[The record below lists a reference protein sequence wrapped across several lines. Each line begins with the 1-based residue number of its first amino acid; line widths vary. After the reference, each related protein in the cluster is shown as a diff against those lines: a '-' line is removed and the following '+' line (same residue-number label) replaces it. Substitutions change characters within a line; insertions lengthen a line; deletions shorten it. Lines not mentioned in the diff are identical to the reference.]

1 MIKSFDTTSEEE
13 DDRREHS
20 SDENH
25 NNNKNNSY
33 NNETEDGRRRK
44 VTFADVSRALYRMA
58 FALAGH
64 GYFEES
70 LAQFTAAQKVAPDSV
85 ELQVSIVYGMAWVL
99 LVSGDSKRALRKIST
114 ALKLMKD
121 LDQKHLL
128 YLEARQLYVE
138 TLSERCDYR
147 KALKVLGDIET
158 QLLQDRDRN
167 MIELGA
173 VLRKRAAILQVM
185 GKTKEAAEAYTKA
198 IEWKER
204 AQECS
209 YGLASCYCQLGDVNM
224 ELHALSGIREY
235 FERAVSTLVDAKCDP
250 EHVTYLVATGK
261 LYFSNNDYTRCFE
274 ALETARKAIR
284 VVPLYLMDQ
293 SAYDLRCIARAYRAR
308 GHITTA
314 IDVYRESLTLTAHRP
329 NSLEWNLWPW
339 ASRSA
344 SARSGR
350 PA

>member
-1 MIKSFDTTSEEE
+1 
-13 DDRREHS
+13 
-20 SDENH
+20 
-25 NNNKNNSY
+25 
-33 NNETEDGRRRK
+33 
-44 VTFADVSRALYRMA
+44 MA

-70 LAQFTAAQKVAPDSV
+70 LAQFTAAQKVVPDSV

-128 YLEARQLYVE
+128 YMEARQLYVE

-147 KALKVLGDIET
+147 KALKVLGDVET

-261 LYFSNNDYTRCFE
+261 LYFSKMIIRDVLKHSKRRGKLFGSFHSISWISQPMTCG
-274 ALETARKAIR
+274 ALPAHIELVDTLPRLLMCIGKA
-284 VVPLYLMDQ
+284 
-293 SAYDLRCIARAYRAR
+293 
-308 GHITTA
+308 
-314 IDVYRESLTLTAHRP
+314 
-329 NSLEWNLWPW
+329 
-339 ASRSA
+339 
-344 SARSGR
+344 
-350 PA
+350 